1 MLKIVASYRENK
13 KVGESAANSYGHNHL
28 TVKLLTTQT

>member
-1 MLKIVASYRENK
+1 MMLKIVASYRGNK

-28 TVKLLTTQT
+28 TVM